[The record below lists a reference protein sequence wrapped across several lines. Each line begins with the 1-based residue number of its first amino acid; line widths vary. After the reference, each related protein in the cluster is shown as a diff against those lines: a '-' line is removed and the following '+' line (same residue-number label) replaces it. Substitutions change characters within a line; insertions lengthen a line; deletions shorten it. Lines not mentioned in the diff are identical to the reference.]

1 MRFSDASFV
10 SHSGLKIWWGDFFF
24 SCLAK
29 EMKNNEIMYPGN
41 MYNNSF
47 MYWMG
52 VIRIE
57 FESSVRDSSSTR
69 ILYFQKLT
77 SVSWLGFRW

>member
-1 MRFSDASFV
+1 MHALHSSMRFSDASFV
-10 SHSGLKIWWGDFFF
+10 SHSGLKIWWGDFF

-57 FESSVRDSSSTR
+57 FESSVRLEFDSNFVFSKA
-69 ILYFQKLT
+69 YQC
-77 SVSWLGFRW
+77 